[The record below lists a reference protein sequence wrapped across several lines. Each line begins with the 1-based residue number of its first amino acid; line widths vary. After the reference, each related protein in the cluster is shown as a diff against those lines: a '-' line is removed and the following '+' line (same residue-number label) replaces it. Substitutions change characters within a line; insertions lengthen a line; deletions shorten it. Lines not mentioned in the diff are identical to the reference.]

1 MFKNDAAGLLEQRRV
16 QIDDV
21 EIGYGVA
28 GAGRPVVL
36 IHGLGGSSR
45 WWRRNIQS
53 LAEHYRVYCI
63 DLIGFGD
70 SRCNHPFVLEEAA
83 TWLAKWMVKMGLRGA
98 TVIGHSMGGYIAADL
113 AADYPHLIERLILV
127 NAAIMPIG
135 NNVIQHALALAKE
148 ARPGTLDLLPV
159 FLGDAYRAGMRTLWR
174 ARNELCASDIRH
186 KLLTIQA
193 PTLIIWGEEDALL
206 PLEQGRALLHLIPK
220 AKLVRVRGCGHT
232 PLWERPLEVNRV
244 MLDFLKP
251 QRPARRPRTRPVATR
266 RETATAAAQQT
277 A

>member
-1 MFKNDAAGLLEQRRV
+1 MFRHEASELLEQRRV

-21 EIGYGVA
+21 EICYGAA
-28 GAGRPVVL
+28 GVGRPLVL

-45 WWRRNIQS
+45 WWVRNVQA
-53 LAEHYRVYCI
+53 LARYYRVYCI

-70 SRCNHPFVLEEAA
+70 SRCAHPFALEEAA
-83 TWLAKWMVKMGLRGA
+83 GWLAKWMNKMGLRRA

-113 AADYPHLIERLILV
+113 AADYPHLVERLILV

-135 NNVIQHALALAKE
+135 NNVVQHCLALAKE

-159 FLGDAYRAGMRTLWR
+159 FLRDAYRAGMKTLWK

-193 PTLIIWGEEDALL
+193 PTLIIWGEKDALL
-206 PLEQGRALLHLIPK
+206 PLEHGRALLKLIPN

-232 PLWERPLEVNRV
+232 PLWERPIEVNRV
-244 MLDFLKP
+244 MIDFLKP
-251 QRPARRPRTRPVATR
+251 QKPARRPMTRAAAASQPSAA
-266 RETATAAAQQT
+266 ATAQHT